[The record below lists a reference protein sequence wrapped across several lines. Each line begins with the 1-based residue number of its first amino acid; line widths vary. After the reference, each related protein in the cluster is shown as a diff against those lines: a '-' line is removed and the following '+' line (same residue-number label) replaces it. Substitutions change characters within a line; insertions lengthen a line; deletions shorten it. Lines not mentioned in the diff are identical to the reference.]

1 VNLNKPI
8 LNLLLPSRELV
19 IVLHGDEK
27 NEVGKRKKKL
37 KEGLN

>member
-1 VNLNKPI
+1 V
-8 LNLLLPSRELV
+8 V
-19 IVLHGDEK
+19 IVDVLHGDEK